1 MDTRSAQLDY
11 ICRSQRLLTERLYR
25 GDCSRDGRAL
35 IKRAIDRLGA
45 EAQRLVWG
53 LPRKPHYSTGYS
65 LNV

>member
-1 MDTRSAQLDY
+1 MSRSEQLDY
-11 ICRSQRLLTERLYR
+11 IMRSQRLLTERLYR
-25 GDCSRDGRAL
+25 GDSSRDGRAL
-35 IKRAIDRLGA
+35 IKLAIDRLGN